1 MPRLARCL
9 LALALSGLP
18 LAAVAGCPPEGR
30 DRASLQA
37 FKADGFALADDAAR
51 QALALALLDCLG
63 DPDPALRDGVAYEGL
78 ATWLRADALA
88 PGTRQ
93 ALLERLLARVASAAP
108 DADGFQAPFAALVLS
123 EVARTDR
130 IAPWMT
136 PAQRAVLVE
145 TAADYLERVRDYR
158 GYRDGE
164 GWRHGVAHGADLLMQ
179 LALNPALDKAQLDR
193 LLAAAARQV
202 APSTHAYVHGESE
215 RLVRPVV
222 FVLRRGLHDEA
233 EWTAWVAGIASPAP
247 LSSWAE
253 ALGSEAG
260 LARRHNLRLFLLALH
275 AALRESGDPALE
287 ARLPPVRA
295 ALSSV
300 P

>member
-1 MPRLARCL
+1 MIIIFFVFQDFGPGHPGN
-9 LALALSGLP
+9 GLRRP
-18 LAAVAGCPPEGR
+18 GK
-30 DRASLQA
+30 RA
-37 FKADGFALADDAAR
+37 
-51 QALALALLDCLG
+51 
-63 DPDPALRDGVAYEGL
+63 
-78 ATWLRADALA
+78 
-88 PGTRQ
+88 
-93 ALLERLLARVASAAP
+93 
-108 DADGFQAPFAALVLS
+108 
-123 EVARTDR
+123 
-130 IAPWMT
+130 
-136 PAQRAVLVE
+136 
-145 TAADYLERVRDYR
+145 
-158 GYRDGE
+158 
-164 GWRHGVAHGADLLMQ
+164 
-179 LALNPALDKAQLDR
+179 
-193 LLAAAARQV
+193 
-202 APSTHAYVHGESE
+202 SE

-233 EWTAWVAGIASPAP
+233 EWTAWVAGIESPAP